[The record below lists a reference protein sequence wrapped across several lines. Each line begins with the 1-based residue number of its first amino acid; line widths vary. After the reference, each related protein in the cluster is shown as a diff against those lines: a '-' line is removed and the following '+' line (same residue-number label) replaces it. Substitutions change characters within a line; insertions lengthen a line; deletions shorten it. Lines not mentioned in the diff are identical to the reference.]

1 MCVRLS
7 KEKRE
12 GEGEE
17 CVYVHAPVLKRK
29 RGSEGV
35 YMCVCERD
43 GKIKMGHGERERERM
58 REGPRE

>member
-29 RGSEGV
+29 RGREGV

-43 GKIKMGHGERERERM
+43 GKIKMGHGERERE
-58 REGPRE
+58 